1 MGVNTI
7 ETLTPITR
15 INTNAHYTIK
25 YYTFITRTS
34 ERLSPINYCF
44 CPSSRINA
52 PKSFAITSAFNSE
65 SVN

>member
-1 MGVNTI
+1 MSIIRTI
-7 ETLTPITR
+7 YYKFIIR
-15 INTNAHYTIK
+15 TI